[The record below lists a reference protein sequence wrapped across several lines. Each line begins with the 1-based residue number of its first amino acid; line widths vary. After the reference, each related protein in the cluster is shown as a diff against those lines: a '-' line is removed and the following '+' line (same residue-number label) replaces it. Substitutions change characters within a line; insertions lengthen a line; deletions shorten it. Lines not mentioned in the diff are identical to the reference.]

1 LAAPEAQWPGPALHG
16 LRPGIYKPIET
27 GVTKEAPDA
36 TALLKACQ
44 RVNPAFE
51 TLRTEDVT
59 AYTFELPAAPY
70 CADTKRQIDLQY
82 LVDKHDMLQK
92 KCDILLVEG
101 AGGLMVPITE
111 TYLMIHLI
119 KEIEAKALLVS
130 SPYWHCA
137 VLMYP
142 LTGASISMK
151 KKKSSRR
158 LHNLIT
164 IQSFPSGGVSRRDWK
179 SLSKRK
185 QHRPPQLLKD
195 KLLIT
200 LFFEPSTRTRSSFEV
215 AAKRLGASVV
225 HLDPSRSSTKKGES
239 LEDTFAN
246 LCAME
251 PDGVIIRH
259 EENEAPGQL
268 ANMQMTTVIN
278 AGAGNYAHPTQAL
291 LDLFTIKE
299 HFGGDIEGK
308 TIAIV
313 GDIVNSRVASSGI
326 RLLTRMGMKVVLV
339 APKPFLPQSSDL
351 PQYEN
356 LETVLDK
363 VDVIMSLR
371 AQLERHKKPIFDDYE
386 AYAEHYCIT
395 RPGHAQYRH

>member
-1 LAAPEAQWPGPALHG
+1 MQHLVDTNNLSDAQIDNL
-16 LRPGIYKPIET
+16 LF
-27 GVTKEAPDA
+27 D
-36 TALLKACQ
+36 TA
-44 RVNPAFE
+44 NF
-51 TLRTEDVT
+51 
-59 AYTFELPAAPY
+59 
-70 CADTKRQIDLQY
+70 KRQ
-82 LVDKHDMLQK
+82 
-92 KCDILLVEG
+92 
-101 AGGLMVPITE
+101 
-111 TYLMIHLI
+111 
-119 KEIEAKALLVS
+119 
-130 SPYWHCA
+130 
-137 VLMYP
+137 
-142 LTGASISMK
+142 
-151 KKKSSRR
+151 
-158 LHNLIT
+158 
-164 IQSFPSGGVSRRDWK
+164 
-179 SLSKRK
+179 
-185 QHRPPQLLKD
+185 RPPQLLKD

-215 AAKRLGASVV
+215 AAKRLGAAVV

-299 HFGGDIEGK
+299 HFDGDIEGK

-395 RPGHAQYRH
+395 KERLGNRNILVLHPGPVMRNIDISDDVLEDPRCKVLEQVKNGVFMRMAILKLLLLDC